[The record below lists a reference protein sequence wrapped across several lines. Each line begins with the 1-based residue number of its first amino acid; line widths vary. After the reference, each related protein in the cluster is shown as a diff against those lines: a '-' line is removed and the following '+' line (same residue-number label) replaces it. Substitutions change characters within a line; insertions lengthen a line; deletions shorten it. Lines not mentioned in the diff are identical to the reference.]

1 MKSPKNEL
9 KAHSNTWWTFLKMVD
24 QMKNTF
30 FHSPSFQVELMN

>member
-9 KAHSNTWWTFLKMVD
+9 EAHSNTWWTFLKMAD